1 MNEITRP
8 DKGQLTETFGALSL
22 AMLSDTP
29 IRHVWRLSVLVN
41 LYTGPLLKEVME
53 RFTMDRLGFVVLFTL
68 DRHNG
73 LAARDIV
80 QATGFPKN
88 SISRAI
94 SGLKKRKF
102 VIDRIDLNDKRS
114 KKLEITESGKRI
126 VGNILPMFEER
137 QNSMRSVL
145 SDEEKEAF
153 DRCLEKIIYAMP
165 RWIDAGI
172 S

>member
-1 MNEITRP
+1 MNETTRP
-8 DKGQLTETFGALSL
+8 DNEQLTEAFGSL
-22 AMLSDTP
+22 ALALLGDTP
-29 IRHVWRLSVLVN
+29 IRHVWRLSVLLN
-41 LYTGPLLKEVME
+41 LYAGPLYKEIFE
-53 RFTMDRLGFVVLFTL
+53 RISLDRLGFVVLFTL

-80 QATGFPKN
+80 QATSFPKN

-94 SGLKKRKF
+94 SRLKKRKF
-102 VIDRIDLNDKRS
+102 IIDQVDPNDKRS
-114 KKLEITESGKRI
+114 KKLGITPSGKQI
-126 VGNILPMFEER
+126 VGMIVPMLEDR

-145 SDEEKEAF
+145 DDKERETF

-165 RWIDAGI
+165 QWIRAGI